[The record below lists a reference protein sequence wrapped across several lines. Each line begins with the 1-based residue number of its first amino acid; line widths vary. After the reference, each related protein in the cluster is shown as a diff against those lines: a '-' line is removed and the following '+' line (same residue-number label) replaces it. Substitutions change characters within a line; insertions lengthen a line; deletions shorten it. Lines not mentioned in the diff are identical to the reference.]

1 MYKRIVLLF
10 IAAALFAGCQTSPTP
25 SDMDRMEDVEAPEQ
39 MQANLTNT
47 VEESTQAEPSVAAEE
62 PQEQE
67 RNTVM
72 ILMKT
77 SKGDIKIELDPENAP
92 KTVANFLSYV
102 EADHYNGT
110 VFHRVMNGFMIQGG
124 GFDSDMEQK
133 PAPRTVENEA
143 NNGLKNIVGSVAMA
157 RTPDPHSAS
166 AQFFINVGDN
176 TFLDYPG
183 QDGWGYCV
191 FGQVVE
197 GMDVVDAI
205 KAVPTGNKG
214 PHQNVPKDPVLINE
228 VSVIGE

>member
-1 MYKRIVLLF
+1 MYKRIVLLS
-10 IAAALFAGCQTSPTP
+10 IVAALFAGCQTSPTP
-25 SDMDRMEDVEAPEQ
+25 SDMDMIEDVEAQEPVQ
-39 MQANLTNT
+39 STLTNT
-47 VEESTQAEPSVAAEE
+47 VKETTQAETSVVAEE
-62 PQEQE
+62 PQEKE

-77 SKGDIKIELDPENAP
+77 SKGDIKIELDPEKAP
-92 KTVANFLSYV
+92 KTVASFLSYV

-124 GFDSDMEQK
+124 GFDADMEQK
-133 PAPRTVENEA
+133 PAPRMVENEA
-143 NNGLKNIVGSVAMA
+143 SNGLKNTVGSVAMA

-166 AQFFINVGDN
+166 AQFFINIGDN

-205 KAVPTGNKG
+205 KAVPTGNRG
-214 PHQNVPKDPVLINE
+214 PHQNVPTDPIMINE
-228 VSVIGE
+228 VTVIEE